1 MRKMHDPTM
10 RNSRSQ
16 VSLVLVAS
24 GLAISSALIGCGPRA
39 VRGDDVQGLDTDAM
53 GTGLDKRDLQK
64 LKTENMNAL
73 DGSAVVRRWES
84 ENQPQLAVLPFR
96 NETSEHIES
105 ALDALISDI
114 ETDLINAGHVT
125 VISLENQASMMAEI
139 KRQQGEGF
147 DQGKAAAVGK
157 QLGVKYI
164 ITGKV
169 FTTDEKF
176 KDERRVQYYLFM
188 QVLDV
193 ETGQILFQNK
203 ASLTK
208 AMI

>member
-1 MRKMHDPTM
+1 MHHSVM
-10 RNSRSQ
+10 YRSDSAKRFSK
-16 VSLVLVAS
+16 SLVTASIVAITS
-24 GLAISSALIGCGPRA
+24 VAACAGPKA
-39 VRGDDVQGLDTDAM
+39 VRGSDVAGLDTDAM
-53 GTGLDKRDLQK
+53 STGLDKRDLEK
-64 LKTENMNAL
+64 LLAENMNAL
-73 DGSAVVRRWES
+73 DRSAVVKRWEA
-84 ENQPQLAVLPFR
+84 ENQPQLSVLPFR
-96 NETSEHIES
+96 NETSEHIDS
-105 ALDALISDI
+105 SLDALISDI
-114 ETDLINAGHVT
+114 ETNLINAGHVS
-125 VISLENQASMMAEI
+125 VISLENQASLMAEI

-147 DQGKAAAVGK
+147 DQGKAASYGR

>member
-1 MRKMHDPTM
+1 MHDRLM
-10 RNSRSQ
+10 RISRSLVQ
-16 VSLVLVAS
+16 SLLVGSGLVVAS
-24 GLAISSALIGCGPRA
+24 GLTLACGPKA
-39 VRGDDVQGLDTDAM
+39 VRGEDVQGLDTDAM

-64 LKTENMNAL
+64 LKAENMNAL
-73 DGSAVVRRWES
+73 DSSAVVKRWET
-84 ENQPQLAVLPFR
+84 EAMPQLAVLPFR
-96 NETSEHIES
+96 NETSEHIDS

-114 ETDLINAGHVT
+114 ETDLINAGHVS
-125 VISLENQASMMAEI
+125 VISLENQASLLAEI

-147 DQGKAAAVGK
+147 DQGKAAAFGR
-157 QLGVKYI
+157 QMGVKYI

>member
-1 MRKMHDPTM
+1 MRV
-10 RNSRSQ
+10 SQ
-16 VSLVLVAS
+16 LLTYLLLSS
-24 GLAISSALIGCGPRA
+24 TTTLACGGARA
-39 VRGDDVQGLDTDAM
+39 VRGEDVEGLDTDAM

-64 LKTENMNAL
+64 LKSENMNAL
-73 DGSAVVRRWES
+73 DSAAVVRRWES
-84 ENQPQLAVLPFR
+84 ENMPQLSVLPFR
-96 NETSEHIES
+96 NETSEHIDS
-105 ALDALISDI
+105 ALDALLSDI
-114 ETDLINAGHVT
+114 ETDLINAGHVA

-147 DQGKAAAVGK
+147 DQGKAAAFGK

-169 FTTDEKF
+169 FSTDEKMN
-176 KDERRVQYYLFM
+176 KERRVQYYLFM
-188 QVLDV
+188 QVLEV

-208 AMI
+208 AML